1 MCKIYITITY
11 KYDISVCYIWMF
23 PTMFFIQCGQKGHN
37 MNFIKKRV
45 LDRGP
50 IIRQQ
55 KKYKEDKIQNWPK

>member
-1 MCKIYITITY
+1 
-11 KYDISVCYIWMF
+11 MF